1 MTRTLPS
8 FIRKKKHPNKPS
20 ILTDHAIVRFLERNE
35 IVDIKAM
42 KNILCTAGLRAA
54 CKESEENQSR
64 IIYKENGLNFVI
76 LRGRVVTITTKDMKA
91 F

>member
-1 MTRTLPS
+1 MRTLPA

-20 ILTDHAIVRFLERNE
+20 ILTDHAILRFIERNQ
-35 IVDIKAM
+35 ILDVKALRNM
-42 KNILCTAGLRAA
+42 LCTTGLRSA

-64 IIYKENGLNFVI
+64 IIYKENGLTFVVMG
-76 LRGRVVTITTKDMKA
+76 GRVVTITTKDMKA